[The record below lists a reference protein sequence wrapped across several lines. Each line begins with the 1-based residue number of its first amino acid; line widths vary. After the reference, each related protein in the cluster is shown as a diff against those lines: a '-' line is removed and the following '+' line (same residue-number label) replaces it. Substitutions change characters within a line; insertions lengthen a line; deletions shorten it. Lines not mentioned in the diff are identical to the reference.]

1 MQNYYTGGR
10 LLYNDMTYV
19 MIDMALWT
27 GTSKTINRFRRKV
40 LGLPAT
46 TLEKLELWR
55 VPHIYSFS
63 PTVLPPPKDWP
74 EYMHCTGYWFLDNPN
89 VSWQPKPSLVEFL
102 KAEND
107 PRPII
112 YIGFGSIIVPDP
124 EAVSRVIVDAV
135 HKANVRAIICKGW
148 SSRMKNSNNK
158 HDHHDEDESSA
169 VLNRYPD
176 TIYKIDSIPH
186 DWLFPQIQGVVH
198 HGGAG
203 TTAAGLR
210 AGLPTVIKPFFGDQR
225 FWGQRVEELGVGV
238 CLVKLTVDK
247 LSDALML
254 VTRNNAMISKAN
266 VLGATIRQ
274 VRKTF
279 KRLDHGETRKVFFG
293 FSHAG
298 YNKGKWCQDSSR
310 MYLSRFRHCQT
321 NKASSSTTTR

>member
-1 MQNYYTGGR
+1 MPFPWTRTTRFPHPFAMQNYYTGGR

-89 VSWQPKPSLVEFL
+89 VSWQPKSSLVEFL

-148 SSRMKNSNNK
+148 SSRMKDNNK
-158 HDHHDEDESSA
+158 HDEDESSA
-169 VLNRYPD
+169 VLDRYPD

-266 VLGATIRQ
+266 VLGTTIRQ

-279 KRLDHGETRKVFFG
+279 KRLDYGETRKVFFG

-298 YNKGKWCQDSSR
+298 YNKGKWCQDSGR
-310 MYLSRFRHCQT
+310 MYLSRLRHC
-321 NKASSSTTTR
+321 

>member
-1 MQNYYTGGR
+1 
-10 LLYNDMTYV
+10 
-19 MIDMALWT
+19 
-27 GTSKTINRFRRKV
+27 
-40 LGLPAT
+40 
-46 TLEKLELWR
+46 
-55 VPHIYSFS
+55 
-63 PTVLPPPKDWP
+63 
-74 EYMHCTGYWFLDNPN
+74 
-89 VSWQPKPSLVEFL
+89 
-102 KAEND
+102 
-107 PRPII
+107 
-112 YIGFGSIIVPDP
+112 
-124 EAVSRVIVDAV
+124 
-135 HKANVRAIICKGW
+135 
-148 SSRMKNSNNK
+148 MKNK
-158 HDHHDEDESSA
+158 QQHEEDESSA

-176 TIYKIDSIPH
+176 SIYKIDSVPH

-254 VTRNNAMISKAN
+254 VTRNHAMISKAN
-266 VLGATIRQ
+266 MLGNTIRQ

-298 YNKGKWCQDSSR
+298 YNKGKWCQDCSR
-310 MYLSRFRHCQT
+310 MYLSRFRHCKK
-321 NKASSSTTTR
+321 NKLSWSR